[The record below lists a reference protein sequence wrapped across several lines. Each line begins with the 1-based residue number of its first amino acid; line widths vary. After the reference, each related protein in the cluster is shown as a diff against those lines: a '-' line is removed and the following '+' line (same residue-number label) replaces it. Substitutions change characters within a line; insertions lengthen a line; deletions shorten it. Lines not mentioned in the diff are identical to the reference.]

1 MSPEVLTK
9 SEYNKKIDIW
19 SLGITAIEM
28 AEGDPPYSNVNYIKA
43 MLLIPL
49 QPPQGL
55 TQPGN
60 WSPEFNNFIKRC
72 LTIDNKQ
79 RPTTKEL
86 LLDPFIDKYIIS
98 KRATQPV
105 TKTGKKP
112 SKGAY
117 GRAVLRQLVADVIK
131 DIEQYRQTQNEED
144 SSSDEGSPGK
154 KARGVGE
161 EEVNIDE
168 GLKTYVDVKETVKE
182 EVKKEGSYVDIGNVN
197 SFR

>member
-1 MSPEVLTK
+1 M
-9 SEYNKKIDIW
+9 
-19 SLGITAIEM
+19 
-28 AEGDPPYSNVNYIKA
+28 
-43 MLLIPL
+43 
-49 QPPQGL
+49 

-86 LLDPFIDKYIIS
+86 LLDPFIDKHIVS
-98 KRATQPV
+98 KRGTQP

-117 GRAVLRQLVADVIK
+117 GRAILRQLVQDAIA
-131 DIEQYRQTQNEED
+131 DIEIFRQTQNEED

-154 KARGVGE
+154 KGRGVGK

-168 GLKTYVDVKETVKE
+168 GLQTYVNVQETVKE
-182 EVKKEGSYVDIGNVN
+182 EPKKEGSFVDIGNSNSLRNDMIGSVN
-197 SFR
+197 NNVINPVSKAPNPSPATSNQKEPDFMQYIRNMNVN

>member
-1 MSPEVLTK
+1 MAGTPHWMSPEVLTK

-49 QPPQGL
+49 QPPQSL
-55 TQPGN
+55 TQPEN
-60 WSPEFNNFIKRC
+60 WSSDFNNFIKRC

-86 LLDPFIDKYIIS
+86 ILDPFIQNYVVS
-98 KRATQPV
+98 KRGTQL

-112 SKGAY
+112 SKGAH
-117 GRAVLRQLVADVIK
+117 GRVILRQLV
-131 DIEQYRQTQNEED
+131 Q
-144 SSSDEGSPGK
+144 
-154 KARGVGE
+154 
-161 EEVNIDE
+161 
-168 GLKTYVDVKETVKE
+168 
-182 EVKKEGSYVDIGNVN
+182 
-197 SFR
+197 